1 MLYFMY
7 FIQTKHLLFTFL
19 DCVLLFLCYRYER
32 QTYYRRRAEAE
43 ANPKEV
49 LSYIVDGMDQ
59 KKCDIPHYR
68 GFADPKVN

>member
-1 MLYFMY
+1 MLIS
-7 FIQTKHLLFTFL
+7 FIYCSILF
-19 DCVLLFLCYRYER
+19 VYRYER
-32 QTYYRRRAEAE
+32 QAYYKRRAEAE

-68 GFADPKVN
+68 GFADPKVNSGRLIVD